1 MNQKIL
7 LSKKEYKKEL
17 ELKETED
24 AIKLVEAS
32 LEDLKRGRVYNF

>member
-32 LEDLKRGRVYNF
+32 LKAVKEGRVYNF

>member
-17 ELKETED
+17 ELKETEKF
-24 AIKLVEAS
+24 INLVESS
-32 LEDLKRGRVYNF
+32 LDDIKHGRVHKL